1 MKIACIATSQVPSST
16 ANSIQVMKACQ
27 ALAQVGNEVC
37 LWVPGAHGAEWA
49 ALAEQYGLSTPFE
62 VRWLPTRQVW
72 RRYDLAWNAARA
84 AKQWGAQVVY
94 TWAPQAAVFAQWRGL
109 PAVLELHDR
118 ITGKVGPLWFRW
130 FLQSRQPRRL
140 LLITEALRA
149 VLERQFGMALPAPVT
164 QIAPNGTEM
173 ERYENLPDAEEARRQ
188 LGLPQGLTAVFSGH
202 FYAGR
207 GTDLLFELARHLPE
221 LNFVWVGGRE
231 KDVAVLREKLAEA
244 NMENVVLSGFVP
256 NAHLP
261 LYQAAGDFLL
271 MPYERSIAGSGG
283 GDSAAICSPMK
294 MFDYLAAGRVI
305 VTSELPVLHEV
316 LNDHNA
322 VFCPPEDAAA
332 WADALRGLMRDAL
345 RRESLSTRA
354 REDARAYTWKAR
366 AERALA
372 GLRQA

>member
-27 ALAQVGNEVC
+27 ALAQLGHEVR
-37 LWVPGAHGAEWA
+37 LWVPGTRAEEWTS
-49 ALAEQYGLSTPFE
+49 LAKQYGLSQPFE
-62 VRWLPTRQVW
+62 VRWLPTRKVW
-72 RRYDLAWNAARA
+72 RRYDLAWNAVRCAR
-84 AKQWGAQVVY
+84 QWGAEVVY

-109 PAVLELHDR
+109 VAVLELHDR
-118 ITGKVGPLWFRW
+118 ITGKIGPRWFRW
-130 FLQSRQPRRL
+130 FMQSRQPKRL
-140 LLITEALRA
+140 LVITAALRK
-149 VLERQFGMALPAPVT
+149 VLEQQFNLPLSAPET

-173 ERYENLPDAEEARRQ
+173 ERYENLPATPEARRQ
-188 LGLPQGLTAVFSGH
+188 LGLPEGLTAVFSGH

-207 GTDLLFELARHLPE
+207 GVNLLMELARNLPE

-231 KDVAVLREKLAEA
+231 KDVIELRQNLAEA
-244 NMENVVLSGFVP
+244 KIENVVLSGFVP
-256 NAHLP
+256 NAQLP

-316 LNDHNA
+316 LNEKNA
-322 VFCPPEDAAA
+322 VFCPPEDVAA
-332 WADALRGLMRDAL
+332 WTEALRELMRNPSL
-345 RRESLSTRA
+345 REQLSVQA
-354 REDARAYTWKAR
+354 REDARSYTWKSR
-366 AERALA
+366 AERALD
-372 GLRQA
+372 GLK

>member
-27 ALAQVGNEVC
+27 ALAQVNGEVC
-37 LWVPGAHGAEWA
+37 LWVPGTRSA
-49 ALAEQYGLSTPFE
+49 AWEQLAEQYGLSQAFE
-62 VRWLPTRQVW
+62 VRWLPVRRVW

-84 AKQWGAQVVY
+84 ARQWGADVVY

-109 PAVLELHDR
+109 RTVLELHDR
-118 ITGKVGPLWFRW
+118 ITGKIGPLWFKW
-130 FLQSRQPRRL
+130 FIQSKRPKRL
-140 LLITEALRA
+140 LVITEALRA
-149 VLERQFGMALPAPVT
+149 VLENQFEMRLPAPTT

-173 ERYENLPDAEEARRQ
+173 ERYENLPAAEEARRQ
-188 LGLPQGLTAVFSGH
+188 LGLPEGLTAVFSGH

-207 GTDLLFELARHLPE
+207 GTDLLFELARGLPE
-221 LNFVWVGGRE
+221 LRFVWVGGRE
-231 KDVAVLREKLAEA
+231 KDVIELRQNLAA
-244 NMENVVLSGFVP
+244 AKIENVVLSGFVP
-256 NAHLP
+256 NARLP

-271 MPYERSIAGSGG
+271 MPYERAIAGSGG

-294 MFDYLAAGRVI
+294 MFDYLSAGRVI

-316 LNDHNA
+316 LNEKNA

-332 WADALRGLMRDAL
+332 WADALRGLMQDAA
-345 RRESLSTRA
+345 RRRNLSAQA

-366 AERALA
+366 AQRALD
-372 GLRQA
+372 GLI